1 MPCGLHPRVFLQGHR
16 KIWIHLLHGSPIS
29 YWSIHTSPSF
39 LKYKD
44 DMIFK
49 SLIIL
54 VTHFLSLLLPFPLS
68 LANYRSFLTGLPE
81 SESVK
86 ELVSC
91 SVMSDSLW
99 PQRLYSPWDSPG
111 QNTGVGCHA
120 LLQGIFPTQRSSPCP
135 YVAGRFFTV
144 WATREACFTSKLLES
159 KQTLL
164 RSWDVSLKCKN
175 DGVSLPPLT
184 FKITHVQNK
193 IHTSF
198 TTVSEALSCSQSVT
212 DSQAE
217 TRKAVHCWVIL
228 QLLCIWFI
236 NTLCGIWTE
245 KFKGEF
251 GFCNLKCKQV

>member
-1 MPCGLHPRVFLQGHR
+1 MSLMPCGLHPRVFLQGHR

-99 PQRLYSPWDSPG
+99 PQRLYTPWDSPG
-111 QNTGVGCHA
+111 QNTGVGSFS
-120 LLQGIFPTQRSSPCP
+120 LLQEVFPTQGSNRGLPHYRQILYQLSHK
-135 YVAGRFFTV
+135 
-144 WATREACFTSKLLES
+144 EAPILMYNNYYILL
-159 KQTLL
+159 
-164 RSWDVSLKCKN
+164 
-175 DGVSLPPLT
+175 
-184 FKITHVQNK
+184 
-193 IHTSF
+193 
-198 TTVSEALSCSQSVT
+198 A
-212 DSQAE
+212 
-217 TRKAVHCWVIL
+217 IL
-228 QLLCIWFI
+228 
-236 NTLCGIWTE
+236 
-245 KFKGEF
+245 
-251 GFCNLKCKQV
+251 